1 MSVLTEDLRRTQ
13 IHVPEKLH
21 SGLDGLSHGIV
32 GRVRRR
38 RSYHRSLMDTAEAVH
53 ASAIKMHHLS
63 DRHLR
68 ERLADQRD
76 AFRSGRSPAMPLV
89 QDALSCI
96 AVAAERSL
104 GLRPFPV
111 QLMGA
116 LALHKS
122 NLAEMAT
129 GEGKTLTACLPAVM
143 AAWTGRACH
152 IITVNDYLA
161 DRDAHNM
168 APLYKFCGVQ
178 VGCVTSQMD
187 PLQRRHSYRNG
198 VVYTTSKEIV
208 ADFLRDRLVLGDL
221 HHPARRLLYRM
232 RQPQLPIDD
241 RLVLSGLH
249 TAIVDEADSVLIDEA
264 VTPLIIS
271 RPRDNQPL
279 VDACQQ
285 AFRMAEGLERG
296 VDYLVDTKYREVRL
310 SETGKMALR
319 AMSEALPGLWRGAAR
334 REELVVQALTA
345 REFYREGKQ
354 YVVQDEKVVI
364 VDEFTGR
371 LMANRTWRH
380 GLHQA
385 VESKEGLEPSS
396 PSETL
401 ARISFQR
408 FFRFFQKLSGMTGTA
423 KDATGEFWSIYN
435 LPVIPIPTNRPC
447 IREMWTDGVFAGAQ
461 QKWAALIASVKEI
474 HETGRP
480 VLVGTRNVQTSELLA
495 NMLDSQGLEYDLLNA
510 VHHKEEA
517 RIVASAGQIGRIT
530 IATNMAGRGTDII
543 LGRGVSE
550 RGGLHVIASER
561 HESRRIDRQLFG
573 RCARQGDP
581 GSAQAFIS
589 MDDELIQRF
598 VPVWL
603 RRRIKESLAKE
614 GRNTERLSRTA
625 MYLAQQAAQRLA
637 FRQRK
642 NVLQMDTWMEEAL
655 AFTGPGMRF

>member
-21 SGLDGLSHGIV
+21 GGLDGFAHGLV

-38 RSYHRSLMDTAEAVH
+38 KSYHRSLLDHADAVH
-53 ASAIKMHHLS
+53 ALAIKMHHLS
-63 DRHLR
+63 DRNLR
-68 ERLADQRD
+68 ERMADQRD
-76 AFRSGRSPAMPLV
+76 AFRGGKPPATSLV
-89 QDALSCI
+89 HDALSCI
-96 AVAAERSL
+96 SVAAERSL

-116 LALHKS
+116 LAMHEG

-129 GEGKTLTACLPAVM
+129 GEGKTLTACLPALM

-168 APLYKFCGVQ
+168 APLYKFCGVSA
-178 VGCVTSQMD
+178 GCVTSQMD
-187 PLQRRHSYRNG
+187 PHQRRSNYRNG

-221 HHPARRLLYRM
+221 YHPARRLLFRM
-232 RQPQLPIDD
+232 RQPQLPMDD
-241 RLVLSGLH
+241 RLVLAGLH

-296 VDYLVDTKYREVRL
+296 VDYVTDTKYREVRL
-310 SETGKMALR
+310 SEAGKASLR
-319 AMSEALPGLWRGAAR
+319 AMSEALPGLWQGAAR

-345 REFYREGKQ
+345 KEFYREGKQ
-354 YVVQDEKVVI
+354 YVVQDDKVVI

-408 FFRFFQKLSGMTGTA
+408 FFRFFQKMSGMTGTA
-423 KDATGEFWSIYN
+423 RDATGEFWSIYS

-447 IREMWTDGVFAGAQ
+447 IRQMWKDGVFANAQ
-461 QKWAALIASVKEI
+461 DKWAAIISSIKTV

-495 NMLDSQGLEYDLLNA
+495 NMLETQGLECELLNA

-517 RIVASAGQIGRIT
+517 RIVASAGQFGRIT

-550 RGGLHVIASER
+550 REGLHVIASER

-603 RRRIKESLAKE
+603 SRRIKESLSGDAS
-614 GRNTERLSRTA
+614 RTEALSRAA
-625 MYLAQQAAQRLA
+625 MYVAQQAAQRFA

-642 NVLQMDTWMEEAL
+642 NVLKMDTWMEEAL
-655 AFTGPGMRF
+655 AFTGSGMRF